1 MPYPQ
6 IVEYHE
12 AVQHPSQAFTDPE
25 LKQGAVAE
33 NNLGLPLVMS
43 GGFALTYAVTTPRR
57 KCAVRCFHR
66 EIPAIQQKYD
76 AISKKLRSLTNGCFV
91 YFDFQQSG
99 INVRQQTFP
108 IVRMDWVE
116 GDTLGI
122 WLDKHFGDPRAL
134 EKARTDFAA
143 IARFLEQKG
152 IAHGDIQNGNVMVA
166 NGDIKLIDYDG
177 MFVPGMRPG
186 NGSETGHKH
195 FQHPERRVSDF
206 GPKMDRFSFI
216 ALDLSLKAVIE
227 DKSLYPKFRE
237 GGETVVFKAN
247 DFADPANSDI
257 FRRLLAMPKLK
268 EEARRFA
275 AICEAPLG
283 AVPTLDEYLA
293 GRNIPAAKTQ
303 IMTQPSPAA
312 RPLAAKY
319 ISAYPVVDALNFS
332 AAMARVG
339 DRVELI
345 GRIVEVTPGFRKVGR
360 GSPKNYVFINFGSSR
375 GNIVK
380 ISIWSEG
387 LAKLKEQPSEAWI
400 GRWVSVT
407 GLIDVPYEN
416 KRYGHKHLSITVQ
429 EDGQIQELSET
440 EAGLRMASISAASPP
455 RDRVVTQ
462 GVASANP
469 AATTPAAAAA
479 KPKPKSPR
487 SRGSSSGKPAGRQR
501 PAPAATP
508 APAAMPAVAAT
519 PAPAA
524 TTVQQAGQ
532 SSRRLSAGI
541 LRWIWLVGA
550 VVALIMLLVFGIYMY
565 TRLASHGPRPWANAD
580 IHWVRDAMDAVASG
594 TRAVAG
600 TIGFTAPSLVEPRR
614 TSRSTHPAS

>member
-1 MPYPQ
+1 MAYPQ

-12 AVQHPSQAFTDPE
+12 AVQHPAQAFTDPE

-122 WLDKHFGDPRAL
+122 WLDKHFNDPRAL

-143 IARFLEQKG
+143 IARFLELKG

-206 GPKMDRFSFI
+206 GPRMDRFSFI

-227 DKSLYPKFRE
+227 DKSLYAKFRE

-247 DFADPANSDI
+247 DFVDPQNSEI
-257 FRRLLAMPKLK
+257 FRRLLASPKLK
-268 EEARRFA
+268 DEAQRFA
-275 AICEAPLG
+275 AICEAPL
-283 AVPTLDEYLA
+283 AAAPTLDEYLA
-293 GRNIPAAKTQ
+293 GCNIPAAKTQ
-303 IMTQPSPAA
+303 IKTQPSPATRSATA
-312 RPLAAKY
+312 RY
-319 ISAYPVVDALNFS
+319 ISAFPVVDALNFS
-332 AAMARVG
+332 AAMQRVG

-345 GRIVEVTPGFRKVGR
+345 GRIVEVTPGSRKAGK
-360 GSPKNYVFINFGSSR
+360 GPPKRYVFINFGSSR

-380 ISIWSEG
+380 ISIWSDG
-387 LAKLKEQPSEAWI
+387 LAKLKEEPSTDWI

-429 EDGQIQELSET
+429 DDGQIQQLSET
-440 EAGLRMASISAASPP
+440 EAGLRLASISTAAPS
-455 RDRVVTQ
+455 RGLTQ
-462 GVASANP
+462 GAAPAPP
-469 AATTPAAAAA
+469 AAAAPAAAAA
-479 KPKPKSPR
+479 VKPTSPKSKTPKPASSTSKTLKLASPKSKSPKSKSAKSKTSPSR
-487 SRGSSSGKPAGRQR
+487 SPRTIGSPTPAGR
-501 PAPAATP
+501 PIATPAATS
-508 APAAMPAVAAT
+508 
-519 PAPAA
+519 
-524 TTVQQAGQ
+524 VQQAAQASGLLAWI
-532 SSRRLSAGI
+532 R
-541 LRWIWLVGA
+541 RWI
-550 VVALIMLLVFGIYMY
+550 
-565 TRLASHGPRPWANAD
+565 S
-580 IHWVRDAMDAVASG
+580 
-594 TRAVAG
+594 
-600 TIGFTAPSLVEPRR
+600 
-614 TSRSTHPAS
+614 